1 MQTFATLCILNESIL
16 LRSVAHYAMVSHNIH
31 YMDCLVRETK
41 QTSIKEDDPCGDT
54 LFDSKKK
61 KKWFRYLL
69 QAPNPAWGIKS
80 LHPSDEAGDA
90 NIHPSVESVH
100 NFVHKKITSI
110 S

>member
-1 MQTFATLCILNESIL
+1 MIQVET
-16 LRSVAHYAMVSHNIH
+16 HYLI
-31 YMDCLVRETK
+31 
-41 QTSIKEDDPCGDT
+41 P
-54 LFDSKKK
+54 KKK
-61 KKWFRYLL
+61 KRFRYLL

-110 S
+110 LS